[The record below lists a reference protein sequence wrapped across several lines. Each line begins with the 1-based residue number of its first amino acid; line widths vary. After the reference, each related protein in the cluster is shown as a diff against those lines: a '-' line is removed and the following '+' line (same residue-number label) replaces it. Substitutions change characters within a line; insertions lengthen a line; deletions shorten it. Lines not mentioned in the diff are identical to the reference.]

1 MTHDHC
7 LVCSSDNI
15 HLLKG
20 YERHQLGRCKD
31 CGFTFM
37 LRIPGCDEIEKHYS
51 TYTYNNSF
59 QLSQATIDSYNR
71 LLNYFEKFRVN
82 NNILDVGCGRGLILE
97 IAGQRGWNVYGS
109 ESSDAAIKICEEKGI
124 KMFKGDLNSSLFD
137 AISFDVIISSEV
149 IEHVHDFSFV
159 KQTYSLLR
167 RGGLLYLTTPNFN
180 SYLRYRLKENY
191 SIIAYPDHLSYFTR
205 KTLHFVLRKSG
216 LKKVRLQTTGIS
228 INRMQSNKVKQFDVV
243 KGNITEEK
251 IRHIMNHNYAMK
263 IIKDLANK
271 ILTITGLGMTIKAYY
286 IKL

>member
-7 LVCSSDNI
+7 LVCSCNNI

-20 YERHQLGRCKD
+20 YEEHQLGRCKD

-51 TYTYNNSF
+51 TYTYNNSY
-59 QLSQATIDSYNR
+59 QLSLPTIESYNK

-149 IEHVHDFSFV
+149 IEHVQDFSFV
-159 KQTYSLLR
+159 KHIYSLLR
-167 RGGLLYLTTPNFN
+167 HGGLFYLTTPNFN
-180 SYLRYRLKENY
+180 CYLRYRLKENY

-205 KTLHFVLRKSG
+205 KTLHCVLKKSG
-216 LKKVRLQTTGIS
+216 LKKVRLETTGIS
-228 INRMQSNKVKQFDVV
+228 INRMQSNKVKQTHIV
-243 KGNITEEK
+243 KEKNTDEK
-251 IRHIMNHNYAMK
+251 IRQIMNQNNAMK
-263 IIKDLANK
+263 IIKELANK
-271 ILTITGLGMTIKAYY
+271 ILTLTGLGMTIKAYY